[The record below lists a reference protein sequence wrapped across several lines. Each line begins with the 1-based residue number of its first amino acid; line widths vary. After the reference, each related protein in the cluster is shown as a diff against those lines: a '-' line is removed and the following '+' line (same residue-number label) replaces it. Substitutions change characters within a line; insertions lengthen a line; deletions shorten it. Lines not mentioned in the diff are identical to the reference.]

1 MDEETHVRFLEYL
14 ELFGYFGRA
23 DMKKLGAAEFAELDA
38 ELETLQA
45 KSNGTPDAAEHK
57 RIVVLRRILLR
68 D

>member
-23 DMKKLGAAEFAELDA
+23 DMKKLRAAEFAELDA

-45 KSNGTPDAAEHK
+45 KSNCTPDATEHK
-57 RIVVLRRILLR
+57 RIAVLRRILLR